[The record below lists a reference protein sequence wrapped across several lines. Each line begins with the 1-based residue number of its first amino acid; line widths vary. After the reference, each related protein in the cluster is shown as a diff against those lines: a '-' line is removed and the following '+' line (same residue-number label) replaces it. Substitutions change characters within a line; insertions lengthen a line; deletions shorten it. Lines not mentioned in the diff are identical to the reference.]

1 MASARISRYVLRDA
15 TVEKDI
21 AEAAEATARGEAS
34 TRASRNR
41 RHDLGLD
48 DCADERLG
56 RTAPALPPLRTLAAP
71 VVVYALRG
79 QPPPSLD
86 TQPLALE
93 RFTGTVVD
101 A

>member
-86 TQPLALE
+86 TQPLALD
-93 RFTGTVVD
+93 RFTGTAV
-101 A
+101 AA